1 MAEPRLI
8 RDYRATLAKRLPDD
22 IVEELTD
29 GLEQTYQR
37 HLSTGLASHD
47 AAHAAICEF
56 GDADTLTALF
66 CAGSPARRAA
76 RILLCTGPLV
86 GGCWA
91 TLLITAQAWDWPVP
105 VPVRSGLALMLT
117 AVILLLVI
125 GACTDSYRRARRAAT
140 AACAGLIALDATLGT
155 ALLLTTAA
163 HGWLFALAAAGAVRI
178 TLSARAL
185 RRIHAD

>member
-8 RDYRATLAKRLPDD
+8 RDYRAALAKRLPDE

-37 HLSTGLASHD
+37 HLSTGLAPHD
-47 AAHAAICEF
+47 AAHAAISEF

-66 CAGSPARRAA
+66 AAGSPARRAA
-76 RILLCTGPLV
+76 LALLYTGPLV

-91 TLLITAQAWDWPVP
+91 TLLITTRAWDWPVP
-105 VPVRSGLALMLT
+105 VPVRSGLALLLGT
-117 AVILLLVI
+117 VILLLAFT
-125 GACTDSYRRARRAAT
+125 ACTASYRRARHTAT

-155 ALLLTTAA
+155 ALLVPSAA
-163 HGWLFALAAAGAVRI
+163 HGWLLMLAAAGAARI
-178 TLSARAL
+178 TFSARAL
-185 RRIHAD
+185 RRIHAH